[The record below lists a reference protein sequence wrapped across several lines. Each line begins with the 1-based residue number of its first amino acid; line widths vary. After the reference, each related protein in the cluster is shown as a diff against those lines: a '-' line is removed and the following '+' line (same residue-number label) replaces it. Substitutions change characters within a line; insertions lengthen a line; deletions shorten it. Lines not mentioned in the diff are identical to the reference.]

1 MEVPVYCYADAI
13 TEIEEFAREASIS
26 TTSRG
31 IRSPIRRAYREIVE
45 CHDWACLHVNGRIML
60 QAAQDTGTV
69 GYDHAG
75 GVFAR
80 LLTLVG
86 ATWPADIADW
96 SVRIETADGPVVCDV
111 ATRLTDTQVMLD
123 TTLNPGEDVAAG
135 AAYSAYPRYY
145 RLPNDFRSL
154 DRPVEESFQAIGQ
167 YISFEKM
174 MELSQ
179 EDSVPGTI
187 TYYTVAAIPD
197 LIGSWGLFVSPPADT
212 SRPVEYVYK
221 RIPRDLRYGGT
232 DLAEAPGTIAVTAG
246 STAVTGTT
254 TVFSSGHAGS
264 LLRIGTSAIRVPT
277 GLDGL
282 YPYAEQRVIAT
293 YTSPTILALDNTV
306 GAAASGVKY
315 SITDPI
321 DLDPSAYDAMIALAK
336 KYLAVEKGAKNWQ
349 QIAAL
354 ADERL
359 RHAKGG
365 DNRVYSRIVCGH
377 VRRVV
382 ELSGT
387 VVESDI
393 T

>member
-1 MEVPVYCYADAI
+1 METPVFAYADAI

-45 CHDWACLHVNGRIML
+45 CHDWACLHINGRIML

-69 GYDHAG
+69 TYTHAG
-75 GVFAR
+75 GLFAR

-123 TTLNPGEDVAAG
+123 ATLNPGEDVAAG
-135 AAYSAYPRYY
+135 ASYSAYPRYY
-145 RLPNDFRSL
+145 RLPNDFRSM
-154 DRPVEESFQAIGQ
+154 DRPVEESFQGIGQ
-167 YISFEKM
+167 YVTFEKM

-179 EDSVPGTI
+179 EDSTPGTI
-187 TYYTVAAIPD
+187 TYYTVASIPD
-197 LIGSWGLFVSPPADT
+197 LIGSWGL
-212 SRPVEYVYK
+212 YVYK

-232 DLAEAPGTIAVTAG
+232 DLAEAPGTIAVAAG
-246 STAVTGTT
+246 SAAVLGTT
-254 TVFSSGHAGS
+254 TTFSSGHEGS
-264 LLRIGTSAIRVPT
+264 LLRIGSSATRVPT

-282 YPYAEQRVIAT
+282 YPYVEQRVITT
-293 YTSPTILALDNTV
+293 YNSALSLTLDNTV
-306 GAAASGVKY
+306 NANASGVKY

-336 KYLAVEKGAKNWQ
+336 KYLAMEKNAKNWQ
-349 QIAAL
+349 AVAAL

-365 DNRVYSRIVCGH
+365 DNRVYSRVVCGN

-382 ELSGT
+382 ELSGN